1 MPSPMAATR
10 RCALLLLAAGL
21 AGGAHAKESLLD
33 VYRLALEN
41 DAELLAAEADFKAAL
56 QTVPLAK
63 AEWLPH
69 LTFDYSL
76 SKFDQQLEGQR
87 TGGRNSTDRYTQR
100 NDRLTLKQTLYHRD
114 LYVNLQRADAI
125 VERELARRDDARQDL
140 IVRTAQAYFDV
151 LAARDSVAFAQQE
164 KEAIKLQLEQA
175 DARFQVGL
183 TSLVE
188 VKEAQASY
196 DLAVAREIETQ
207 NVLENRLEL
216 LSVITGQ
223 PHQALAALSD
233 RVRPVR
239 PEPDDIQQWTEAAL
253 QHNLSYLLQKH
264 ALEVARHAVRFE
276 QAKHWPT
283 LDLSASLATSEDTGG
298 VFSGGT
304 KSRVETDSI
313 GLRLNVPLL
322 AGGKTYYRSEQ
333 AQFEYE
339 AQQAR
344 LRKARRTTEQAARS
358 AFRDVVADGSRVRAF
373 ARAVESARID
383 LEANQAGLEAGT
395 RDTVD
400 VIQATSRLY
409 SAERDHSQA
418 RYDYLVNTLRLRHA
432 SGQLAQE
439 DIERINRLLD

>member
-1 MPSPMAATR
+1 MLPTAIRP
-10 RCALLLLAAGL
+10 CALLLLAAGV

-33 VYRLALEN
+33 IYLLALQN
-41 DAELLAAEADFKAAL
+41 DTELLAAEADFKAAL
-56 QTVPLAK
+56 QTVPQ
-63 AEWLPH
+63 AEADWLPH
-69 LTFDYSL
+69 ITFDYSL
-76 SKFDQQLEGQR
+76 SKFDQRLEGQR
-87 TGGRNSTDRYTQR
+87 TGGRNSSDRYTR
-100 NDRLTLKQTLYHRD
+100 RDDRLTLRQTLYHHD
-114 LYVNLQRADAI
+114 LYVSLQRADAI
-125 VERELARRDDARQDL
+125 VERELARRDAAQQEL

-151 LAARDSVAFAQQE
+151 LAAQDGAAFARQE
-164 KEAIKLQLEQA
+164 KDAIKLQLEQA

-196 DLAVAREIETQ
+196 DLATAREIE
-207 NVLENRLEL
+207 NLNALETKLEL

-223 PHQALAALSD
+223 PHRILAVLSD
-233 RVRPVR
+233 RVRPMR
-239 PEPDDIQQWTEAAL
+239 PTPDDIQQWTEAAL
-253 QHNLSYLLQKH
+253 QHNLHYLLQKH
-264 ALEVARHAVRFE
+264 ALQVARHAVRFE

-283 LDLSASLATSEDTGG
+283 LDMSLSLATSEDTGG

-304 KSRVETDSI
+304 KSRVESDSI
-313 GLRLNVPLL
+313 GLHLNVPLL
-322 AGGKTYYRSEQ
+322 TGGKTYYRVEQ

-344 LRKARRTTEQAARS
+344 LRKAQRETEQMARS
-358 AFRDVVADGSRVRAF
+358 AFRDVVADGSRIQAF

-383 LEANQAGLEAGT
+383 LEANEAGLEAGT

-409 SAERDHSQA
+409 SAERDYSQV

-432 SGQLAQE
+432 SGQLARE

>member
-1 MPSPMAATR
+1 MLPPPAAVR
-10 RCALLLLAAGL
+10 RCVLLLLAAGL
-21 AGGAHAKESLLD
+21 TGSAHAKESLLD
-33 VYRLALEN
+33 IYHLALQN
-41 DAELLAAEADFKAAL
+41 DTELLAAEADFKAAL
-56 QTVPLAK
+56 QTVPLAE

-69 LTFDYSL
+69 LNFEYNL
-76 SKFDQQLEGQR
+76 GKFDQELEGRR
-87 TGGRNSTDRYTQR
+87 TGGSTSSDRYTR
-100 NDRLTLKQTLYHRD
+100 REDRLTLRQTLYHHD

-125 VERELARRDDARQDL
+125 AERELARRDAVRQKL
-140 IVRTAQAYFDV
+140 VVRTAQAYFDV
-151 LAARDSVAFAQQE
+151 LAAQDGAAFARQE
-164 KEAIKLQLEQA
+164 KDAIELRLEQA

-196 DLAVAREIETQ
+196 DLAIAQEIETQ
-207 NVLENRLEL
+207 NILETRLEL

-223 PHQALAALSD
+223 PHRTLAILSN
-233 RVRPVR
+233 RVRPAR

-253 QHNLSYLLQKH
+253 QHNLHYLLQKH
-264 ALEVARHAVRFE
+264 ALQVARHAVRFE

-283 LDLSASLATSEDTGG
+283 LDMSLSLATSEDTGG

-304 KSRVETDSI
+304 RSQVETDNI
-313 GLRLNVPLL
+313 GLHLKVPLL
-322 AGGKTYYRSEQ
+322 AGGKTYYRAEQ

-344 LRKARRTTEQAARS
+344 LRKAQRETEQMARS
-358 AFRDVVADGSRVRAF
+358 AFRDVVADSARIQAF

-383 LEANQAGLEAGT
+383 LEANEAGLEAGT

-409 SAERDHSQA
+409 SAERDYSQV

-432 SGQLAQE
+432 SGQLASE